1 MDDKKKFKT
10 EKKKKET
17 WLREVL
23 QWWVLG
29 GWEEEQKPVKAED
42 GAEKAE
48 GGTSSGRPPST
59 WMWQQVSGDSRQ
71 QDQVCLWL
79 KIGKVYVMAS
89 PEVEGFLGDT
99 TCASISWNKSD
110 SWEKNKTLND
120 REELV
125 IKVQEAQHS
134 RKGSMA
140 AQCRGSQG
148 VITLATHLVTT
159 PWLINPHALF
169 CQTKCLKHLSSSN
182 CPGLKLCHVPTVYQ
196 IKISEVCHWKQKKE
210 VLFQRGEIKYSKKRM
225 IFLHCGKSSQ
235 CLLFLETLMSIDEI
249 VCGLLRTCNFE

>member
-1 MDDKKKFKT
+1 MGPKRQ
-10 EKKKKET
+10 
-17 WLREVL
+17 REV
-23 QWWVLG
+23 
-29 GWEEEQKPVKAED
+29 PVQGDLAFH
-42 GAEKAE
+42 
-48 GGTSSGRPPST
+48 T
-59 WMWQQVSGDSRQ
+59 MWQQVSGDSRQ

-110 SWEKNKTLND
+110 SWEKKNKTLND

-148 VITLATHLVTT
+148 VITLATFTLVTT
-159 PWLINPHALF
+159 PWLTSIRMHHFARL
-169 CQTKCLKHLSSSN
+169 KCLKHLSSSN

-196 IKISEVCHWKQKKE
+196 IKNPVKCVTESKERSTVPKRWNVLNTPKKDDISSLWQVKS
-210 VLFQRGEIKYSKKRM
+210 VLI
-225 IFLHCGKSSQ
+225 I
-235 CLLFLETLMSIDEI
+235 
-249 VCGLLRTCNFE
+249 